1 MRESIAEDRESDKQ
15 QETAMVWEHSASC
28 TKEHQ
33 VSKRTAKYTLILQ
46 PFMFHFANEDARMPP
61 QFVISVKYVHVHKG
75 VQLGEQVRNEARMRL
90 CPTASGQMAQNAGV
104 MFRPCK
110 TRVVAAN

>member
-1 MRESIAEDRESDKQ
+1 
-15 QETAMVWEHSASC
+15 MVWEHSASC
-28 TKEHQ
+28 TKEYQ
-33 VSKRTAKYTLILQ
+33 VSKRTAKKTLILQ
-46 PFMFHFANEDARMPP
+46 PFMSHFANEDARMPP
-61 QFVISVKYVHVHKG
+61 QFVISVEYVHVQIG